1 MNVTTPPLAVPL
13 AQTRDRQRT
22 LHHYLVWAASLTIV
36 LLTALIY
43 GDVLSGPLVFDDVV
57 YLQEN
62 PLFGKSDSFTFPF
75 RFSEFVTWPQRND
88 LDPDLA
94 VNFVLRPVVYASFY
108 LNFLADGFN
117 PTYYH
122 LVNVVIHAVN
132 GLLILALLLH
142 LLRRAGFAFGSMWFI
157 AAGSAVLFT
166 IHPMS
171 TESVAYITQRFTSL
185 GATFYL
191 GALLLHFLALS
202 AEPGAGRW
210 ALRIGSVGVLLL
222 AMLSHEGGFT
232 APILAVVLDWG
243 FLGTRIGPAIR
254 RAIPLICCMP
264 LIPVLIISVSF
275 LQQGDA
281 ASYAQVL
288 QITNSRDQPW
298 PYGTYLLSQA
308 VVVVRYMAMLIL
320 PLGQNID
327 PWVQPRHSALDPA
340 VLLSLGVM
348 LSLVVG
354 LGWYAVRTGSRRRVV
369 IAFCAVLWFFI
380 GVGPSSSLVPLPDLM
395 AEHRSYL
402 GSIGVFILLFLI
414 LDGLAAKGRLQGR
427 VVLAVAALMMAGMT
441 YAAWERTQLWRDPLA
456 LWRDAANKNPQSFR
470 ALSNLGV
477 YEAEAGNN
485 PTARACF
492 EKSVEL
498 NPGYPPAVLNLLAI
512 LLGQGQPLE
521 VIRQVEA
528 LSRMKSPLMKNPE
541 VLYRVAL
548 ARIDA
553 KHVRRARSTLEH
565 TVNIAPRHVPSLIL
579 LGDLLW
585 MNQQRHMAL
594 HYWTKAQDI
603 QPLEATMKR
612 IQTANNGLVATGEE

>member
-1 MNVTTPPLAVPL
+1 MNAYTPPPASTL
-13 AQTRDRQRT
+13 TESRDQERNLQRW
-22 LHHYLVWAASLTIV
+22 LGWAASLTIV
-36 LLTALIY
+36 LLTAFIY
-43 GDVLSGPLVFDDVV
+43 GGVMTGPMVFDDVV

-62 PLFGKSDSFTFPF
+62 PLFGKSESFTFPF
-75 RFSEFVTWPQRND
+75 RFSEFVTWPQQNNF
-88 LDPDLA
+88 DPDLA

-108 LNFLADGFN
+108 LNFLADGYN

-132 GLLILALLLH
+132 GLLVLALLLH
-142 LLRRAGFAFGSMWFI
+142 LLRSAGFALSPRWFI

-191 GALLLHFLALS
+191 GALLLHFLALT
-202 AEPGAGRW
+202 AAPGAGRW
-210 ALRIGSVGVLLL
+210 ALRVGSVGVLLL

-232 APILAVVLDWG
+232 APLLAVVLDWG
-243 FLGTRIGPAIR
+243 FLGTRIGAAIR

-264 LIPVLIISVSF
+264 LIPALIISVSF

-281 ASYAQVL
+281 ASYSEVL
-288 QITNSRDQPW
+288 NITNSRDQPW

-308 VVVVRYMAMLIL
+308 VVVLRYLTMLVL
-320 PLGQNID
+320 PVGQNID
-327 PWVQPRHSALDPA
+327 PWVQPRSSVLDPTVVLSVGA
-340 VLLSLGVM
+340 LLSL
-348 LSLVVG
+348 LIG
-354 LGWYAVRTGSRRRVV
+354 LGWYAMRAGTSRRVV
-369 IAFCAVLWFFI
+369 MAFCAVIWFFI

-402 GSIGVFILLFLI
+402 GSIGVFLLLFLA
-414 LDGLAAKGRLQGR
+414 LDRLALKSLSQGR
-427 VVLAVAALMMAGMT
+427 IIVAVSALMMAGMT

-456 LWRDAANKNPQSFR
+456 LWKDAASKNPQSFR
-470 ALSNLGV
+470 AWSNLGV
-477 YEAEAGNN
+477 YEAEAGNS
-485 PTARACF
+485 AVGRVCF
-492 EKSVEL
+492 EKAVKL
-498 NPGYPPAVLNLLAI
+498 NPGYPPATLNLLAI

-521 VIRQVEA
+521 VIRQAEV
-528 LSRMKSPLMKNPE
+528 LSRMKSPLMKSPD

-553 KHVRRARSTLEH
+553 KHLHRARSTLEH
-565 TVNIAPRHVPSLIL
+565 TVNIAPRHVPSLVL

-603 QPLEATMKR
+603 QPTEATKNR
-612 IQTANNGLVATGEE
+612 IATASSGLVATGEE